1 MNHGTAVKTGAVF
14 GVYMT
19 VSIFFVYMDMK
30 KPCAPIKRTNESQR
44 NTKSLEVTWAESG
57 EKVVY
62 SRTNKWHVFN
72 KYTEIVHVPKNI
84 DNTEEEEEG
93 REVQYDYFRSER
105 VKRIEIKPYIEIL
118 KDRFSKMKKFSA
130 EDDFFIPSKKMLRK
144 RVHLNQSNA
153 YDELIHLITLSASQT
168 VSREIFSS
176 LSHIFLLTNF
186 NKVSISNPTVSFPL
200 HFSSTTASSIYECLF
215 VSHSSSTLCKKKT
228 KYCVEPIALKY
239 NLQISDIQTEG
250 PSHLNVNKA
259 NFNEYPLI
267 GNCQEVIQRQG
278 GRLGEKSG
286 GVIENVRKDRHTDVC
301 IENLKTPMKTKK
313 IIDERKNIKD
323 IRISLTVDAR
333 SSFLQDVNGQ
343 HFPRSLVL
351 DLLFDLAGLNS
362 LHKHDIIA
370 SLVQVMQQRVAARGY
385 QLVASSAKGGDL
397 LQYLHQ
403 EGLPPPL
410 LVHTFW
416 RRPPWACSYGLP

>member
-1 MNHGTAVKTGAVF
+1 
-14 GVYMT
+14 
-19 VSIFFVYMDMK
+19 
-30 KPCAPIKRTNESQR
+30 
-44 NTKSLEVTWAESG
+44 
-57 EKVVY
+57 
-62 SRTNKWHVFN
+62 
-72 KYTEIVHVPKNI
+72 
-84 DNTEEEEEG
+84 
-93 REVQYDYFRSER
+93 
-105 VKRIEIKPYIEIL
+105 
-118 KDRFSKMKKFSA
+118 
-130 EDDFFIPSKKMLRK
+130 
-144 RVHLNQSNA
+144 
-153 YDELIHLITLSASQT
+153 
-168 VSREIFSS
+168 
-176 LSHIFLLTNF
+176 
-186 NKVSISNPTVSFPL
+186 
-200 HFSSTTASSIYECLF
+200 
-215 VSHSSSTLCKKKT
+215 
-228 KYCVEPIALKY
+228 
-239 NLQISDIQTEG
+239 
-250 PSHLNVNKA
+250 
-259 NFNEYPLI
+259 
-267 GNCQEVIQRQG
+267 
-278 GRLGEKSG
+278 
-286 GVIENVRKDRHTDVC
+286 
-301 IENLKTPMKTKK
+301 MKTKK